1 MLHEGTRHLLT
12 DAFFR
17 RYEDVTLFPTFED
30 RHRRFF
36 VQAAQLITTE
46 LFVTNYQ
53 PEQSEKDR
61 VARDL
66 TAAHDQLAREVG
78 AHYLFP
84 PTFVS
89 EQLGVNY
96 KKVLPYTLDFRI
108 TRYLT
113 SEYESNFDV
122 DQFITRRISLVEL
135 CFQKAAANI
144 SSKHMTVEFW
154 AKQGNRNYSEVVGNL
169 FGTFVEKEKYRSDIL
184 VDAFNR
190 HVAELNERFRQAKM
204 PLSYHNGFI
213 QVSDDPLLEAQVER
227 PFWSIVAQ
235 PKWQNVDHLIKEAM
249 DKRDRSERDAVTPA
263 MQALESVIKII
274 SAEKGWSTGSEKGAA
289 NYINN
294 LVAERNG
301 VRFIEVWEK
310 DALMDLFGKI
320 RNHFGHGP
328 GSQPLPKLRP
338 QQTDWL
344 IDNAMVWIKSL
355 VRRL

>member
-1 MLHEGTRHLLT
+1 MLT

-17 RYEDVTLFPTFED
+17 RYEDVQLFPTFEE

-46 LFVTNYQ
+46 LFVTNDQ
-53 PEQSEKDR
+53 GEQSEKDR

-66 TAAHDQLAREVG
+66 TAAHDQIAREVG

-84 PTFVS
+84 PTFVC

-96 KKVLPYTLDFRI
+96 KKVFPYTPDFRI
-108 TRYLT
+108 TQYLT
-113 SEYESNFDV
+113 AAYEANFDA
-122 DQFITRRISLVEL
+122 DQFITRRLSLVEL

-144 SSKHMTVEFW
+144 ASKRSIGEFW
-154 AKQGNRNYSEVVGNL
+154 AKQVNKAYGDVIGN
-169 FGTFVEKEKYRSDIL
+169 FMGTFVEKEKYKFDLL
-184 VDAFNR
+184 VAAYNR
-190 HVAELNERFRQAKM
+190 HVTELNERFRQARM

-213 QVSDDPLLEAQVER
+213 QISDDALVEAQVER
-227 PFWSIVAQ
+227 PFWSIVSQ
-235 PKWQNVDHLIKEAM
+235 PKWQNVDHLVKEAI

-274 SAEKGWSTGSEKGAA
+274 SDEKQWTTGNERGAA

-294 LVAERNG
+294 LVSERNG

-320 RNHFGHGP
+320 RNAFGHGP
-328 GSQPLPKLRP
+328 GSQPLPTLKP
-338 QQTDWL
+338 QQTDWA
-344 IDNAMVWIKSL
+344 IDAAMIWIKSL